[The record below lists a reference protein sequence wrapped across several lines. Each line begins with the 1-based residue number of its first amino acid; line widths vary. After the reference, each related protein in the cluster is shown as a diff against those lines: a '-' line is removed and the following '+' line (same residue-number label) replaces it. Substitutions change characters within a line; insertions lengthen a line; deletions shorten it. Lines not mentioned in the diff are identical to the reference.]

1 MSEDTKE
8 PELLDGVQILLDR
21 MEMFPEE
28 FVSDNYGGA
37 HKWNAIFDFGWNSVL
52 NEHER
57 SLLETG
63 LKKAARK
70 VFSQRVATHVMYLNG
85 AVLYPQRELR
95 PTSKPRPPAF
105 DSGAIGPAN
114 LALTATQPYVVA
126 DGRGNKVIMHKHEY
140 DYYMKQPADRQKSY
154 LDWIKRGRP

>member
-57 SLLETG
+57 SLLEAG
-63 LKKAARK
+63 LKKATRK

-85 AVLYPQRELR
+85 AVLHPQRELR
-95 PTSKPRPPAF
+95 PTAKSRPTF
-105 DSGAIGPAN
+105 DVHSLTAPSP
-114 LALTATQPYVVA
+114 ALTATQPYIVA
-126 DGRGNKVIMHKHEY
+126 DGKGNKVIMHKHEY
-140 DYYMKQPADRQKSY
+140 DYYMKQPAERQISY
-154 LDWIKRGRP
+154 LDWIRRGRP